1 MEAQKGLSLS
11 VIQAGLVLI
20 AIFLPQALDETEMAG
35 VSHQQPPL
43 QMAEIDWSR
52 LASFISKPLRRVTGL
67 LLMRPKPKGG

>member
-35 VSHQQPPL
+35 VSHQL
-43 QMAEIDWSR
+43 
-52 LASFISKPLRRVTGL
+52 SFFSCS
-67 LLMRPKPKGG
+67 